1 MSFLCSLPLAAS
13 LFASCAAPAP
23 FATGYVEGDY
33 TLVAP
38 VQTAQ
43 IAAIKVAR
51 GDHVAQGAVLVKMEQ
66 RDAKIALAQ
75 AQANLARA
83 KGELADLLAGKRAQE
98 IDVIVANQAAAK
110 VQAEEAKRQRDRLVE
125 LAQRGVVTDAQRDD
139 AVTAFKV
146 AEAKVAQVTAELAVA
161 RLPPRPQAVAQ
172 SEAAVAAAEAA
183 RAQAKW
189 RLDQR
194 VLGAPV
200 AGTIVDII
208 RREGEIAGPAAP
220 VLSVLGEG
228 AVKLRLYVP
237 EVSVARIKVGDEL
250 SVRCDNCAAGLRA
263 RISYVA
269 DGPEFTPPVIYSL
282 QNRQKL
288 VYLIEARPDGEN
300 ELKPGQIVDV
310 GLPGA
315 APEANQ

>member
-13 LFASCAAPAP
+13 LFASCAVPAP

-43 IAAIKVAR
+43 IATIDVAR
-51 GDHVAQGAVLVKMEQ
+51 GDHVAQGSVLVKMEQ
-66 RDAKIALAQ
+66 RDAEIALAQ
-75 AQANLARA
+75 AEANLARA
-83 KGELADLLAGKRAQE
+83 KGELADLLAGKRQQE
-98 IDVIVANQAAAK
+98 IDVIEANQAAAR

-172 SEAAVAAAEAA
+172 AKAAVEVAEAA

-194 VLGAPV
+194 VLSAPV
-200 AGTIVDII
+200 AGMVVDII

-237 EVSVARIKVGDEL
+237 EQSVARIKVGDEL
-250 SVRCDNCAAGLRA
+250 SVRCDNCPAGLRA
-263 RISYVA
+263 RISYVS

-282 QNRQKL
+282 ENRQKL
-288 VYLIEARPDGEN
+288 VYLIEALPEGETA
-300 ELKPGQIVDV
+300 LKPGQIVDV
-310 GLPGA
+310 RLPDGAPGA
-315 APEANQ
+315 SK